1 VIVAER
7 EEEKGEGDEK
17 DEAEEEDDE
26 GWRLVSKGMGECEGT
41 EAVRSMGEE
50 EGGEGPKVTRGLRTT
65 EEVVGGMDWP
75 AREELG
81 IGRVAEEG
89 SDAGQDMDL
98 IVPFSRNGASRRS
111 QQKVTN
117 LAGEAGTEL
126 WRTMRS

>member
-1 VIVAER
+1 MAER
-7 EEEKGEGDEK
+7 EEEKGDGDEK
-17 DEAEEEDDE
+17 DEAEEEEDE
-26 GWRLVSKGMGECEGT
+26 GWRLVSKGIGECEWA
-41 EAVRSMGEE
+41 EAVRSMGGGG
-50 EGGEGPKVTRGLRTT
+50 GGEGPKVTRGLRTT
-65 EEVVGGMDWP
+65 EELVGGRDRP

-117 LAGEAGTEL
+117 LAGEAGMEL
-126 WRTMRS
+126 WTTMRS